1 MKKTNFLKGL
11 AAVVLGCMFTS
22 CEKEDLNATFVPK
35 GASMTLK
42 VKVLDGLTEESV
54 TDKANIQISGADFKP
69 QTNSGEFAEFVLD
82 APDGSAIKP
91 TTITITAELGD
102 AKAKVEMPTEEVK
115 AGGTASYNATLILA
129 AGLEFNGVERNAVEE
144 PYYATF
150 DNLKHDASHTHAGWS
165 NWYVNKS
172 DYFQP
177 WTVTYEVAHNVLK
190 AENFVEGEIFNKLD
204 DTNQTAI
211 KNVYNTWNNLQIGEK
226 ETLKLEGKASAWSYF
241 NVKVTRI
248 TKTTDWTVTDN
259 ATAKIAATYEVT
271 AISGTKAEPIEFAAP
286 GHESH
291 YQHGHGHGHGN
302 NSNAGGGISI
312 AE

>member
-22 CEKEDLNATFVPK
+22 CEKEDLNATFQPAP
-35 GASMTLK
+35 ASVTLN
-42 VKVLDGLTEESV
+42 VTVIDGLTEETI
-54 TDKANIQISGADFKP
+54 TDKANIQVSGANFVA
-69 QTNSGEFAEFVLD
+69 QTNPGEFLL
-82 APDGSAIKP
+82 APATGGINKTP
-91 TTITITAELGD
+91 ITISAELGD
-102 AKAKVEMPTEEVK
+102 AQATVQMNIGEVK
-115 AGGTASYNATLILA
+115 AGGKANYDATLILA
-129 AGLEFNGVERNAVEE
+129 AGLEFNGVEGDAVETD
-144 PYYATF
+144 YYATF

-190 AENFVEGEIFNKLD
+190 AENFVEGEIFDNLNES
-204 DTNQTAI
+204 NQTTI
-211 KNVYNTWNNLQIGEK
+211 KNIYNAWNNLQIGKK

-241 NVKVTRI
+241 NVKVTRT
-248 TKTTDWTVTDN
+248 TKTTKWEVTDN
-259 ATAKIAATYEVT
+259 ATDKVAATYDVT

-286 GHESH
+286 GHEGH

>member
-22 CEKEDLNATFVPK
+22 CEKEDLNATFQPAP
-35 GASMTLK
+35 ASATLN
-42 VKVLDGLTEESV
+42 VTVIDGLTKEFITE
-54 TDKANIQISGADFKP
+54 KATIQISGADFKP
-69 QTNSGEFAEFVLD
+69 TEDKPGEFTWT
-82 APDGSAIKP
+82 PP
-91 TTITITAELGD
+91 TGGINLTPITISAELGD
-102 AKAKVEMPTEEVK
+102 AKATIDMNIYAVI
-115 AGGTASYNATLILA
+115 AGGEAKYDATLILA
-129 AGLEFNGVERNAVEE
+129 AGLEFNGIERNAVEKS
-144 PYYATF
+144 YYATF

-177 WTVTYEVAHNVLK
+177 WTVTYEVAHNVVK

-204 DTNQTAI
+204 ETNKAKI
-211 KNVYNTWNNLQIGEK
+211 KNIYNAWNNLQIGEK

-248 TKTTDWTVTDN
+248 TKTTDWKVTDN
-259 ATAKIAATYEVT
+259 ATEKVAATYEVT

>member
-22 CEKEDLNATFVPK
+22 CEKEDLNATFVPD
-35 GASMTLK
+35 GASVTLK
-42 VKVLDGLTEESV
+42 VTVKDGLTDEPVTEKAKIQV
-54 TDKANIQISGADFKP
+54 PGFEKTDKPGIFIL
-69 QTNSGEFAEFVLD
+69 TAERGKD
-82 APDGSAIKP
+82 IKS
-91 TTITITAELGD
+91 TEITISAELGD
-102 AKAKVEMPTEEVK
+102 AKAEVKMTTEDVK
-115 AGGTASYNATLILA
+115 AGGEATYDATLILA
-129 AGLEFNGVERNAVEE
+129 AGLKFNGVERNAVEKS
-144 PYYATF
+144 YYATF

-177 WTVTYEVAHNVLK
+177 WTVTYEVAHNVVK
-190 AENFVEGEIFNKLD
+190 AENFVEGEIFNKLNE
-204 DTNQTAI
+204 TNKAII
-211 KNVYNTWNNLQIGEK
+211 KNIYNAWNNLQIGEK

>member
-22 CEKEDLNATFVPK
+22 CEKEDLNATFQPK
-35 GASMTLK
+35 PASATLK
-42 VKVLDGLTEESV
+42 VTVIDGLTVETI
-54 TDKANIQISGADFKP
+54 TDKAQITVSGANFVA
-69 QTNSGEFAEFVLD
+69 QTNPGEFLL
-82 APDGSAIKP
+82 APATGGINKTP
-91 TTITITAELGD
+91 ITISAELGD
-102 AKAKVEMPTEEVK
+102 AQATVQMNIGEVK
-115 AGGTASYNATLILA
+115 AGGKANYDATLILA
-129 AGLEFNGVERNAVEE
+129 AGLEFNGVEGDAVETD
-144 PYYATF
+144 YYATF

-190 AENFVEGEIFNKLD
+190 AENFVEGEIFDNLNES
-204 DTNQTAI
+204 NQTTI
-211 KNVYNTWNNLQIGEK
+211 KNIYNAWNNLQIGKK

-241 NVKVTRI
+241 NVKVTRT
-248 TKTTDWTVTDN
+248 TKTTKWEVTDN
-259 ATAKIAATYEVT
+259 ATDKVAATYDVT

-286 GHESH
+286 GHEGH

>member
-11 AAVVLGCMFTS
+11 AAVILGCMFTS
-22 CEKEDLNATFVPK
+22 CEKEDLNATFQSKP
-35 GASMTLK
+35 ASATLK
-42 VKVLDGLTEESV
+42 VTVVDGLTEETI
-54 TDKANIQISGADFKP
+54 TDKAQITVSGANFVA
-69 QTNSGEFAEFVLD
+69 QTNPGEFKLTPAEGGINKT
-82 APDGSAIKP
+82 P
-91 TTITITAELGD
+91 ITISAELGD
-102 AKAKVEMPTEEVK
+102 ANATVQMTIEAVK
-115 AGGTASYNATLILA
+115 AGGEANYDATLILA
-129 AGLEFNGVERNAVEE
+129 AGLEFNGVEGDAVEND
-144 PYYATF
+144 YYATF
-150 DNLKHDASHTHAGWS
+150 DNLKHDAGHTYAGWS

-190 AENFVEGEIFNKLD
+190 AENFVEGEIFGKLNES
-204 DTNQTAI
+204 NQTTI
-211 KNVYNTWNNLQIGEK
+211 KNIYNAWNNLQIGKK

-248 TKTTDWTVTDN
+248 KKTTKWEVTDN
-259 ATAKIAATYEVT
+259 ATDKVAATYDVT

-286 GHESH
+286 GHEGH
-291 YQHGHGHGHGN
+291 YQYGHGHGN